1 MEVVYVFLVFHKKGK
16 YKVKEFDGEDEL
28 EDFLIKYLNKNKKY
42 SNIDF
47 KNCSLYELVNESIKV
62 GSIILDERV
71 GYGIVKVVSGKE
83 FEDSCSYSEED
94 EYVDSESDVEAEA
107 EDENVEDENVEAEDG
122 EAEDGE
128 AEDGEAEDGE
138 GDVEGSSNSQDSAEE
153 ESEEE

>member
-83 FEDSCSYSEED
+83 FEDSCSYSEE
-94 EYVDSESDVEAEA
+94 EFESEVESEVEAEA
-107 EDENVEDENVEAEDG
+107 ED
-122 EAEDGE
+122 
-128 AEDGEAEDGE
+128 
-138 GDVEGSSNSQDSAEE
+138 VEGEESSNSQDSAEE
-153 ESEEE
+153 ESEE